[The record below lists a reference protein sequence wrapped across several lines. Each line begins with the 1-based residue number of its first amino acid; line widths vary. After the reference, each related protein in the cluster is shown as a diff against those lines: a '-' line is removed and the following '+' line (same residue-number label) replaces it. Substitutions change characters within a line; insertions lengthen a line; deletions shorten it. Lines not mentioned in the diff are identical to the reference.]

1 MAILVEEEGN
11 KISIFKLL
19 IWAGILVVVIVA
31 IYYVFFV
38 NPPLVEV
45 AVPAHFENINPLG
58 KLTLDPRQVIN
69 GPAFSSLK
77 QYVTVPLPDPSHAG
91 RPNPFIPF

>member
-11 KISIFKLL
+11 KTNIFKLL

-45 AVPAHFENINPLG
+45 AVPVHFANIGSLG
-58 KLTLDPRQVIN
+58 NLTLDPRQVIN
-69 GPAFSSLK
+69 GPAMSSLK
-77 QYVTVPLPDPSHAG
+77 QYVMVPPPDPSSAG
-91 RPNPFIPF
+91 RPNPFVPF